1 METYVVDAHSLV
13 WFIAED
19 DRLSLNAK
27 QILEQ
32 AEEGEAQVLIPT
44 VVLAEITH
52 ISRKKRVSITI
63 DEVLDR
69 IEQSSGFVIV
79 PFDFPIFQTMLKLPK
94 EWELHD
100 LIIGATA
107 RYYRSKLITKD
118 GILRN
123 SLEIDIIW

>member
-1 METYVVDAHSLV
+1 METYVTDAHSLV

-19 DRLSLNAK
+19 EQLSLNAK

-32 AEEGEAQVLIPT
+32 AEEAEAQVLIPT

-123 SLEIDIIW
+123 SLEIEIIW

>member
-19 DRLSLNAK
+19 ERLSLNAK

-32 AEEGEAQVLIPT
+32 AEEAKVQVLIPT

-63 DEVLDR
+63 EEVLDR
-69 IEQSSGFVIV
+69 IEQSSGFVIIIRFPSSSLGHCSTNLSQYNSI
-79 PFDFPIFQTMLKLPK
+79 PFPS
-94 EWELHD
+94 
-100 LIIGATA
+100 G
-107 RYYRSKLITKD
+107 
-118 GILRN
+118 
-123 SLEIDIIW
+123 SLMYIDSDTP

>member
-1 METYVVDAHSLV
+1 METYVVDAHSLI
-13 WFIAED
+13 WFIAD
-19 DRLSLNAK
+19 DDKLSLKAK
-27 QILEQ
+27 SILEL
-32 AEEGEAQVLIPT
+32 AEEGKSQALIPT

-52 ISRKKRVSITI
+52 IARKKRVSVTI

-69 IEQSSGFVIV
+69 IEQSSGFAIV

-107 RYYRSKLITKD
+107 HYYRSKLITKD
-118 GILRN
+118 SVLHN
-123 SLEIDIIW
+123 FLEIEIVW

>member
-19 DRLSLNAK
+19 DRLSWNAN

-32 AEEGEAQVLIPT
+32 AEEAKVQILVPT

-63 DEVLDR
+63 DELLDR
-69 IEQSSGFVIV
+69 IDQSSGFVIV
-79 PFDFPIFQTMLKLPK
+79 PFDFPIFQTMLKLPR
-94 EWELHD
+94 EWEIHD

-107 RYYRSKLITKD
+107 CYYKSKLITKD
-118 GILRN
+118 GVLRN
-123 SLEIDIIW
+123 SLEIETVW

>member
-13 WFIAED
+13 WFIAD
-19 DRLSLNAK
+19 DERLSPKARK
-27 QILEQ
+27 ILELAEDGEVQ
-32 AEEGEAQVLIPT
+32 ALIPT

-52 ISRKKRVSITI
+52 IARKKRVSVTI
-63 DEVLDR
+63 DEVLDL

-107 RYYRSKLITKD
+107 YYYRSKLITKD
-118 GILRN
+118 SVLRN
-123 SLEIDIIW
+123 SLEIEVVW

>member
-19 DRLSLNAK
+19 ERLSLIAK
-27 QILEQ
+27 RILEQ
-32 AEEGEAQVLIPT
+32 AEEAEVQVLIPT

-69 IEQSSGFVIV
+69 IDQSSGFVIV

-118 GILRN
+118 SVLQN
-123 SLEIDIIW
+123 SLEIEIIW

>member
-19 DRLSLNAK
+19 ERLSLNAK

-32 AEEGEAQVLIPT
+32 AEEAKVQVLIPT

-69 IEQSSGFVIV
+69 INQSSGFVIV

-100 LIIGATA
+100 LIIGATT

-118 GILRN
+118 SVLQN
-123 SLEIDIIW
+123 SLEIEIIW

>member
-19 DRLSLNAK
+19 ERLSLNAK
-27 QILEQ
+27 RVLEQ
-32 AEEGEAQVLIPT
+32 AEDAKVQVLIPT

-52 ISRKKRVSITI
+52 ISRKKRVSIAI
-63 DEVLDR
+63 DEVLNR
-69 IEQSSGFVIV
+69 IEHSSGFVIV

-107 RYYRSKLITKD
+107 SYYHSKLITKD
-118 GILRN
+118 SVLHN
-123 SLEIDIIW
+123 SLEFEITW